1 MMKNILVLTLL
12 VAIVSHLPAQKNVE
26 TLVFDDLGY
35 FNKVSVGP
43 MINLELIQG
52 DRESAKIEY
61 KRVEQEN
68 IIVKVTGKTLKV
80 YLDKAKMLP
89 ERRKEWEGN
98 HYRHINI
105 YRGARITAYVTVRDL
120 KRIEARGEERV
131 YSAKPLIV
139 EKLKIKAY
147 GEANIYFSS
156 LKADRLKVVMYGAN
170 DLEIREGIAKK
181 QVIKGYGDTFVDNM
195 DLLTDKT
202 KVGIL
207 GESEINVNA
216 KDYLRLS
223 SLGETVLKYDG
234 VPRVN
239 RWFTIGENQMYRVR

>member
-1 MMKNILVLTLL
+1 
-12 VAIVSHLPAQKNVE
+12 
-26 TLVFDDLGY
+26 
-35 FNKVSVGP
+35 
-43 MINLELIQG
+43 
-52 DRESAKIEY
+52 
-61 KRVEQEN
+61 
-68 IIVKVTGKTLKV
+68 
-80 YLDKAKMLP
+80 
-89 ERRKEWEGN
+89 
-98 HYRHINI
+98 
-105 YRGARITAYVTVRDL
+105 
-120 KRIEARGEERV
+120 
-131 YSAKPLIV
+131 
-139 EKLKIKAY
+139 
-147 GEANIYFSS
+147 
-156 LKADRLKVVMYGAN
+156 MYGAN